1 MDGASLMAEGSDS
14 TVSIVG
20 DKVVVQR
27 RGVKS
32 FLKQGFALYK
42 DPAALAGAF
51 DGASKKVVTAAL
63 AENKELAKI
72 IIGAVKGAGQT
83 DDTEVTG
90 RAVTD
95 ALKQNHQAVVQAV
108 KENDTLVKAW
118 LRDHK
123 ELAGIL
129 LKGDVHV
136 FREDV
141 TAAVLA
147 TGPEGERILVLTV
160 DGDELRV
167 SYDPSHEADFVRLR
181 DALTATEAAAL
192 TPAADA
198 PVGGAEA
205 GAPMA
210 ESTSPPVAATK
221 PCPMCAEDVK
231 AAALLCRFCGHRF
244 DA

>member
-1 MDGASLMAEGSDS
+1 MDGAPLVAEGNDS

-42 DPAALAGAF
+42 DPGALAGAF
-51 DGASKKVVTAAL
+51 EGASKKVVTAAL
-63 AENKELAKI
+63 VENRELAKI
-72 IIGAVKGAGQT
+72 ILGAVKGAGQA
-83 DDTEVTG
+83 DDADVTG

-95 ALKQNHQAVVQAV
+95 ALKQNRQAVVQAV
-108 KENDTLVKAW
+108 KENDALVKAW

-141 TAAVLA
+141 LTAVLT
-147 TGPEGERILVLTV
+147 TGGEGERMLVLTV
-160 DGDELRV
+160 DSDELKV
-167 SYDPSHEADFVRLR
+167 PYDPSHEADFVRLR
-181 DALTATEAAAL
+181 DALTDTGAAEV
-192 TPAADA
+192 TPSS
-198 PVGGAEA
+198 
-205 GAPMA
+205 GAPPA
-210 ESTSPPVAATK
+210 GTK
-221 PCPMCAEDVK
+221 TCPMCAEDVK
-231 AAALLCRFCGHRF
+231 AAALVCRFCGHRF
-244 DA
+244 DEQ